1 MDIENVYWY
10 QFSSGEYDS
19 FGHDGTFYSTEYI
32 DHQVW
37 EDHLNEYTTEKKA
50 LFDAIPLKEVP
61 GYRTEFPRKVLNFDT
76 PEAKTFNEFL
86 HNSDVRSTF
95 IAKHGL
101 IQLMIERDFHD
112 STS

>member
-10 QFSSGEYDS
+10 QFSSGEYDT
-19 FGHDGTFYSTEYI
+19 FGHDGTFYSTKHI

-37 EDHLNEYTTEKKA
+37 EDHLNEYNTEKKA
-50 LFDAIPLKEVP
+50 LFDVIPLRFHVNPYGLEIKILD
-61 GYRTEFPRKVLNFDT
+61 FNT
-76 PEAKTFNEFL
+76 PEAKAYNDFL